1 MKRITLND
9 NERFKLKPN
18 NDNDI
23 APYKGEHDKHTRA
36 ETDAHFMMDTL
47 GVQDSQFREFYL
59 KVAYRI
65 DETVWRQVLTT
76 CKEKGKYPSRLFSTL
91 IKRELDKS
99 SKDNQ
104 SSHVE

>member
-1 MKRITLND
+1 MERIPLND

-36 ETDAHFMMDTL
+36 ETDAHFMMDAL
-47 GVQDSQFREFYL
+47 GVQDSQYREFYL
-59 KVAYRI
+59 KVAYHV
-65 DETVWRQVLTT
+65 DAPVWRKILFT
-76 CKEKGKYPSRLFSTL
+76 CKDKATYPPRMFSTL

-99 SKDNQ
+99 SKDSQN
-104 SSHVE
+104 SHVE